1 MGKYIEGYDLYQRIK
16 NRIEASVGKS
26 IANEILEKIWRYL
39 MVDFITK
46 LSLVV

>member
-1 MGKYIEGYDLYQRIK
+1 VGKYIEGYDLYQRMK
-16 NRIEASVGKS
+16 NRIEVSAGKL

-39 MVDFITK
+39 IVDFITK